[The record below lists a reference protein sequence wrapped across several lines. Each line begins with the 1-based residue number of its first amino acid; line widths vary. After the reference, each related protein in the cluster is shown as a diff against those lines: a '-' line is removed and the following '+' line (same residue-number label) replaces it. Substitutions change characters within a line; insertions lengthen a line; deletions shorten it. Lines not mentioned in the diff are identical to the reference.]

1 MSHERLDQ
9 LAGRNAHRL
18 HAARDGS
25 ACRPCGGGLDD
36 GSENEP
42 LAVRLA
48 DDFTVVNYA
57 RAGRGASGDHAAYTV
72 ARELE
77 DLAAVAALVAEPV
90 HVVGVSSGG
99 MFALEAAL
107 STVPLGR
114 IAVYD
119 VPYDTG
125 SDAGPRYDHYRSELA
140 AALAAD
146 RRGDAVALFMT
157 LAGVPADE
165 VDQARGSTA
174 WPAVERLA
182 HTLAYDAE
190 LYGPLP
196 STGSPPSPAPLS
208 CSPAARE
215 RSTRRRPTPSPTPS
229 RGHCG

>member
-1 MSHERLDQ
+1 
-9 LAGRNAHRL
+9 
-18 HAARDGS
+18 
-25 ACRPCGGGLDD
+25 
-36 GSENEP
+36 
-42 LAVRLA
+42 
-48 DDFTVVNYA
+48 
-57 RAGRGASGDHAAYTV
+57 
-72 ARELE
+72 
-77 DLAAVAALVAEPV
+77 
-90 HVVGVSSGG
+90 

-125 SDAGPRYDHYRSELA
+125 PDAGPRYDHYRSELA

-190 LYGPLP
+190 LYGPPPLDRLTAITCPTLVLTSGAATFYETAADAVADAIPGALRMRLP
-196 STGSPPSPAPLS
+196 DQGHVADPDVSWPPPCGRSSARSEKGDGPAGRRGVKRPRACAAVRGS
-208 CSPAARE
+208 AA
-215 RSTRRRPTPSPTPS
+215 TAA
-229 RGHCG
+229 

>member
-1 MSHERLDQ
+1 
-9 LAGRNAHRL
+9 
-18 HAARDGS
+18 
-25 ACRPCGGGLDD
+25 
-36 GSENEP
+36 
-42 LAVRLA
+42 
-48 DDFTVVNYA
+48 VVNYA

-107 STVPLGR
+107 TTVPLGR

-125 SDAGPRYDHYRSELA
+125 PDAGPRYDHYRSELA

-190 LYGPLP
+190 LYGPPPLDRFTAITCPTLVLTSGAGTFYETAADAVADAIPGALRMRLP
-196 STGSPPSPAPLS
+196 DQGHVADPSVL
-208 CSPAARE
+208 AATLRAFFRE
-215 RSTRRRPTPSPTPS
+215 E
-229 RGHCG
+229 